1 MTVQL
6 TQKQQQFNA
15 AMDKYE
21 NIHGYQLVGHV
32 VSFVNVTFQTVLA
45 VLALQQTIGPLRQVL
60 IFALAYVFADF
71 FNGLVHMY
79 MDNND
84 DYKSLAGPL
93 VASFHLHHKTP
104 RYKQKPLIEVYY
116 HESGAKIWL
125 AFFLVFAVVGVWQG
139 AITGVA
145 AYGALYFSVLSSVA
159 EISHYLCHIP
169 KSWTA
174 RLLGKARILLSIH
187 YHMRHHVEDNVN
199 YAFLNGM
206 TDPLLNAIAKA
217 MFQGYKNTTDTH
229 YAMYTG
235 AGTSNR

>member
-1 MTVQL
+1 VTVQL
-6 TQKQQQFNA
+6 KQKQQQFNA

-32 VSFVNVTFQTVLA
+32 ISFVNVSFQAVLA
-45 VLALQQTIGPLRQVL
+45 VLALQQTIGPLRQVMT
-60 IFALAYVFADF
+60 FALAYVFADF

-84 DYKSLAGPL
+84 DYESLAGPL

-104 RYKQKPLIEVYY
+104 RYKLKPLIEVYY
-116 HESGAKIWL
+116 HESGGKIWL
-125 AFFLVFAVVGVWQG
+125 AFFLVFAVAGVWQG
-139 AITGVA
+139 AITGAA

-159 EISHYLCHIP
+159 EVSHYLCHTMQ
-169 KSWTA
+169 SGTV
-174 RLLGKARILLSIH
+174 RLLGKARILLPIR
-187 YHMRHHVEDNVN
+187 YHMRHHAEDNVN

-206 TDPLLNAIAKA
+206 TDPLLNAIAKT

-229 YAMYTG
+229 YALYTG